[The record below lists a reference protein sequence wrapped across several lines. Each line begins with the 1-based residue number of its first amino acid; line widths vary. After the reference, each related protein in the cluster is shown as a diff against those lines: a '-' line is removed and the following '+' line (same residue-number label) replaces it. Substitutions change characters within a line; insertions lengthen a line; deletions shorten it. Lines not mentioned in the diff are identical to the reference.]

1 MVVSLLLRRPGGQE
15 AFHMKLSGFGSARG
29 RRIFL
34 SLGLATGLAAGATV
48 FAQQAPAN
56 PPDPFQ
62 FKSEAAFVQWQVKAE
77 KTADFE
83 SAWQAIK
90 AKAAAGAKPEL
101 KPALEGLKMYKV
113 DGAPQQT
120 AAGNV
125 VVYYF
130 VIDPASQTS
139 SYNPT
144 FLLYEAGLFEKAE
157 ADPVFKKLEDSIA
170 GGGAQALK
178 KVQ

>member
-1 MVVSLLLRRPGGQE
+1 MVFSLLLRRPGGQE

-34 SLGLATGLAAGATV
+34 SLGLATGLAAGVTV
-48 FAQQAPAN
+48 FAQQAAAPAN

-101 KPALEGLKMYKV
+101 K
-113 DGAPQQT
+113 
-120 AAGNV
+120 
-125 VVYYF
+125 
-130 VIDPASQTS
+130 
-139 SYNPT
+139 
-144 FLLYEAGLFEKAE
+144 
-157 ADPVFKKLEDSIA
+157 
-170 GGGAQALK
+170 
-178 KVQ
+178 